1 MAKDTAV
8 NSQHIVLQ
16 NIRSLAKNF
25 DEFKIFI
32 DTINQP
38 LAVCLTETW
47 LNDKK
52 DEKIFHLKNFKQL
65 IPASRK
71 KRGGGVGI
79 LINETLKH
87 EKINCLEINS
97 LQILT
102 VKIVLNQENCYLT
115 CVYIPPNC
123 VKEPTL
129 LRLQEYLD
137 KIVLGPTDKH
147 IVCGD
152 FNINF
157 LKNTKNSKKLTEL
170 LQGNSLYLRNN
181 KTATRETP
189 NSKSLIDCFFSNFTT
204 RTFVQKTTISDHYT
218 VMCDLNFTVELES
231 DIERTKIRTW
241 HKMKDPQIFQQMN
254 DYLFNKF
261 SYLNF
266 KAQHQSIENSFIEL
280 HQILTTC
287 LDLYIPT
294 KERKTPRTSWIDNQ
308 VKNAATK
315 KRRLRQLTLKMPN
328 RRDILEK
335 YKKQNQVVK
344 NMVRT
349 KLRDYYQSKLDSSAM
364 RTKKSFFNVYDE
376 ITGKEAKRSAVN
388 SNLSAEDFNN
398 FFANIGQKILDKFPK
413 DVKCDLN
420 CNPNS
425 MFLWDISL
433 EEVEDAI
440 DNSKNK
446 YSLDSFDINYVLLK
460 TFNRVVSPVLTKLF
474 NMCFDSETFP
484 NCLKIAK
491 VVPFFK
497 EGCQNDPG
505 NFRPISLLPVV
516 GKLLERIIHSRL
528 TTFIECSKL
537 LKENQFGFR
546 GNRNTI
552 QAILTMVEEI
562 KENFHVKDNVTKCT
576 FLDLK
581 KAFDTVDHNLLL
593 QKCQRYG
600 IRGKIL
606 EIVKSYLSDRKQ
618 FTFLNGQKS
627 SRADVKCGVPQGS
640 ILGPLLFILY
650 INDIE
655 VFSKNSST
663 ILYADDTVLK
673 SCDNKEAIDE
683 EHETEILKINAWLR
697 RNKLTLNA
705 KKTKTMLFTKLKK
718 FQGKIFKICGEK
730 IDQVNDFKYLGI
742 NIDNRLTFEKHINKV
757 VSKLSSF
764 SSIFYRLR
772 KILTTH
778 QLVRA
783 FKTYVQPVVQYGVLI
798 YGCTT
803 SSLLNRV
810 SLVIDRIIK
819 IIFFKR
825 KFDSVKEER
834 EKSKIYSAQELHCY
848 EILKLLINIIR
859 GNCTNNLLLNWFNS
873 IKTQENSSRRSKAS
887 ILIGK
892 KSKHK
897 FALSVRL
904 SKCLTVVRNYFPKIM
919 TEGKNFT
926 RVEANKFCHT
936 FLENYILVNEEIV
949 KNIFKN

>member
-1 MAKDTAV
+1 M
-8 NSQHIVLQ
+8 S
-16 NIRSLAKNF
+16 
-25 DEFKIFI
+25 
-32 DTINQP
+32 
-38 LAVCLTETW
+38 
-47 LNDKK
+47 
-52 DEKIFHLKNFKQL
+52 
-65 IPASRK
+65 
-71 KRGGGVGI
+71 
-79 LINETLKH
+79 
-87 EKINCLEINS
+87 
-97 LQILT
+97 T
-102 VKIVLNQENCYLT
+102 VW
-115 CVYIPPNC
+115 
-123 VKEPTL
+123 
-129 LRLQEYLD
+129 
-137 KIVLGPTDKH
+137 
-147 IVCGD
+147 
-152 FNINF
+152 
-157 LKNTKNSKKLTEL
+157 
-170 LQGNSLYLRNN
+170 NN
-181 KTATRETP
+181 
-189 NSKSLIDCFFSNFTT
+189 
-204 RTFVQKTTISDHYT
+204 
-218 VMCDLNFTVELES
+218 
-231 DIERTKIRTW
+231 
-241 HKMKDPQIFQQMN
+241 
-254 DYLFNKF
+254 
-261 SYLNF
+261 
-266 KAQHQSIENSFIEL
+266 
-280 HQILTTC
+280 
-287 LDLYIPT
+287 
-294 KERKTPRTSWIDNQ
+294 
-308 VKNAATK
+308 
-315 KRRLRQLTLKMPN
+315 
-328 RRDILEK
+328 
-335 YKKQNQVVK
+335 
-344 NMVRT
+344 
-349 KLRDYYQSKLDSSAM
+349 
-364 RTKKSFFNVYDE
+364 
-376 ITGKEAKRSAVN
+376 
-388 SNLSAEDFNN
+388 
-398 FFANIGQKILDKFPK
+398 
-413 DVKCDLN
+413 
-420 CNPNS
+420 
-425 MFLWDISL
+425 
-433 EEVEDAI
+433 
-440 DNSKNK
+440 
-446 YSLDSFDINYVLLK
+446 
-460 TFNRVVSPVLTKLF
+460 
-474 NMCFDSETFP
+474 
-484 NCLKIAK
+484 
-491 VVPFFK
+491 
-497 EGCQNDPG
+497 
-505 NFRPISLLPVV
+505 
-516 GKLLERIIHSRL
+516 
-528 TTFIECSKL
+528 
-537 LKENQFGFR
+537 
-546 GNRNTI
+546 
-552 QAILTMVEEI
+552 
-562 KENFHVKDNVTKCT
+562 
-576 FLDLK
+576 
-581 KAFDTVDHNLLL
+581 
-593 QKCQRYG
+593 
-600 IRGKIL
+600 GKIL

-819 IIFFKR
+819 IISFKR
-825 KFDSVKEER
+825 KYDSVKEER

-873 IKTQENSSRRSKAS
+873 IKTQENSNRRSKAS